1 MLAAEKTTIP
11 PQTQGVQPSLL
22 RFIKRNPLM
31 VCGLTLLGLV
41 VLVAVGAP
49 YWGTMDPLELSPID
63 RLRAPSMSHWFGT
76 DMLGRDLYSRAL
88 YGSRISLFVGVCV
101 AALSMLAGLT
111 IGLFSG
117 YLRRVD
123 TVVMRIMDGIMAIP
137 AILLAIALMAL
148 VSASVQNVII
158 ALTIPEIPRV
168 VRLVRSVVLS
178 LREQAYVEASQATG
192 AGLLRILWRHIMPNT
207 LAPLI
212 VQGTYICASA
222 VIFEAYLSFLGAG
235 TPPEIPS
242 WGNIMAEGRSYV
254 QIAFWIVLFPGLF
267 LALTVLAIN
276 LVGDGLRDTLDP
288 KLARRM

>member
-1 MLAAEKTTIP
+1 MLTAAEATIRH
-11 PQTQGVQPSLL
+11 QEQGVQPWLV
-22 RFIKRNPLM
+22 RFIRRNPLM
-31 VCGLTLLGLV
+31 VCGLTLLGIMI
-41 VLVAVGAP
+41 LVAVGAP
-49 YWGTMDPLELSPID
+49 YWGTVDPLELSPID
-63 RLRAPSMSHWFGT
+63 RLRAPSISHWFGT

-88 YGSRISLFVGVCV
+88 YGSRISLFVGACV
-101 AALSMLAGLT
+101 ATLSMLAGLT

-117 YLRRVD
+117 YIRRVD
-123 TVVMRIMDGIMAIP
+123 AVVMRIMDGIMAIP

-168 VRLVRSVVLS
+168 VRVVRSVVLS

-192 AGLLRILWRHIMPNT
+192 AHLPRILWRHIMPNT

-235 TPPEIPS
+235 TPPEVPS

-254 QIAFWIVLFPGLF
+254 QIAFWIVLFPGIF

>member
-1 MLAAEKTTIP
+1 MLTAERETAS
-11 PQTQGVQPSLL
+11 QPL
-22 RFIKRNPLM
+22 RRRQAQLWRLCRRHPTML
-31 VCGLTLLGLV
+31 CGLTLLAAMV
-41 VLVAVGAP
+41 FVALAAP
-49 YWGTMDPLELSPID
+49 YLATSDPLELNPID
-63 RLRAPSMSHWFGT
+63 RLRPPSANHWFGT
-76 DMLGRDLYSRAL
+76 DMLGRDIYSRTV
-88 YGSRISLFVGVCV
+88 YGSRISLIVGLCV
-101 AALSMLAGLT
+101 ALLSLAAGLV
-111 IGLFSG
+111 IGLISG
-117 YLRRVD
+117 YNRHVD
-123 TVVMRIMDGIMAIP
+123 AVVMRIMDGLMAIP
-137 AILLAIALMAL
+137 AILLAIALIAL
-148 VSASVQNVII
+148 VSASVHNVII

-178 LREQAYVEASQATG
+178 LREQAFVEASIATG
-192 AGLLRILWRHIMPNT
+192 ASVLRVLGRHIMPNT

-242 WGNIMAEGRSYV
+242 WGNIMAEGRTYM
-254 QIAFWIVLFPGLF
+254 QLAFWIILFPGLF

>member
-22 RFIKRNPLM
+22 RFMKRNPLM

-41 VLVAVGAP
+41 VLVALGAP
-49 YWGTMDPLELSPID
+49 YWGTIDPLELSPID

-88 YGSRISLFVGVCV
+88 YGSRISLFVGACV

-123 TVVMRIMDGIMAIP
+123 AVVMRIMDGIMAIP

>member
-1 MLAAEKTTIP
+1 
-11 PQTQGVQPSLL
+11 
-22 RFIKRNPLM
+22 
-31 VCGLTLLGLV
+31 
-41 VLVAVGAP
+41 
-49 YWGTMDPLELSPID
+49 
-63 RLRAPSMSHWFGT
+63 MSHWFGT

-88 YGSRISLFVGVCV
+88 YGSRISLFVGACV
-101 AALSMLAGLT
+101 AALSMLTGLS
-111 IGLFSG
+111 IGLCSG

-123 TVVMRIMDGIMAIP
+123 AVVMRIMDGIMAIP

-192 AGLLRILWRHIMPNT
+192 AGLWRILWRHIMPNT

-235 TPPEIPS
+235 TPPEVPS

-254 QIAFWIVLFPGLF
+254 QIAFWIVLFPGMF